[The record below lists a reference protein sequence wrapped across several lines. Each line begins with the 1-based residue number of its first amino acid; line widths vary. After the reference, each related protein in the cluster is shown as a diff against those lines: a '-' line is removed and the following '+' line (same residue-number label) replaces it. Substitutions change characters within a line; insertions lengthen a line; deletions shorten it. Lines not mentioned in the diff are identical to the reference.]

1 MKLGSVEHKELFCR
15 SFTESYREY
24 EPEYLPWPDLDD
36 AALNFLRSIPFWEKA
51 LDTERQAGAIVSGY
65 AQTLSDP
72 VLQATIA
79 LQGQEELRHARLL
92 KTLIDRYGIEIPECP
107 PIQVPQNIEPIFTRF
122 GFEECLDTFFAYGL
136 FAIAREA
143 NVFPESIFTIFD
155 PIIDEETRHI
165 VFFVNWFTYTQIQRG
180 QGFIP
185 LRSIKTLWH
194 YGKALSNLIAVFGN
208 DDASKTGFAAT
219 GTNIFT
225 KDLTLKKF
233 LEICLAENQRRMS
246 KYDARLLQPQLL
258 PKLANLALGI
268 LEFTPKRKLQNI
280 ESASA

>member
-1 MKLGSVEHKELFCR
+1 
-15 SFTESYREY
+15 
-24 EPEYLPWPDLDD
+24 
-36 AALNFLRSIPFWEKA
+36 
-51 LDTERQAGAIVSGY
+51 
-65 AQTLSDP
+65 
-72 VLQATIA
+72 
-79 LQGQEELRHARLL
+79 
-92 KTLIDRYGIEIPECP
+92 
-107 PIQVPQNIEPIFTRF
+107 
-122 GFEECLDTFFAYGL
+122 
-136 FAIAREA
+136 
-143 NVFPESIFTIFD
+143 
-155 PIIDEETRHI
+155 
-165 VFFVNWFTYTQIQRG
+165 
-180 QGFIP
+180 

-268 LEFTPKRKLQNI
+268 LEFTPKHKLQNI

>member
-1 MKLGSVEHKELFCR
+1 MKLGSVEHKELFCQ

-36 AALNFLRSIPFWEKA
+36 AALSFLRSIPFWEKA
-51 LDTERQAGAIVSGY
+51 LDTERQAGAIISAY
-65 AQTLSDP
+65 AQTVSDP
-72 VLQATIA
+72 VLQTTIA

-92 KTLIDRYGIEIPECP
+92 KTLIDRYSIEMPERSP
-107 PIQVPQNIEPIFTRF
+107 VQVPQNLEPIFTRF

-180 QGFIP
+180 QGFTP

-208 DDASKTGFAAT
+208 DDASRTGFAAT

-225 KDLTLKKF
+225 KDLTLEKF
-233 LEICLAENQRRMS
+233 LEICLVENQRRMS
-246 KYDARLLQPQLL
+246 KYDPRLLQPQLL
-258 PKLANLALGI
+258 PRLANFALSI
-268 LEFTPKRKLQNI
+268 LQLIPKRKLQNI